1 MVKIINMGAIVIKTD
16 TKSNRLL
23 KALAEKLGG
32 RAFAIDDDK
41 FEDLALGALMDKEKT
56 GKLISRDLIMEKL
69 NV

>member
-1 MVKIINMGAIVIKTD
+1 MGAIVIKTD

-56 GKLISRDLIMEKL
+56 GELIR
-69 NV
+69 VC

>member
-1 MVKIINMGAIVIKTD
+1 MGAIVIKTD